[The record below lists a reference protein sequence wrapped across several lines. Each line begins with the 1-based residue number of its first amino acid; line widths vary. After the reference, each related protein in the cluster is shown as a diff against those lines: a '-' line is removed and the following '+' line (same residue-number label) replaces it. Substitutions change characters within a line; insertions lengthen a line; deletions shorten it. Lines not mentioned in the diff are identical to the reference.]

1 MKLNEKGF
9 TLVEVLA
16 VIVILSVLMAIMV
29 PTVNH
34 LINKNASDN
43 FEILKDSIKN
53 SAKIYLS
60 DNRYKITLSGPC
72 TNTND
77 ELNITHINGIAL
89 TNSQLPISTLIENKD
104 LKTSKGKI
112 IKPDE
117 KNKYLNQEESYVLL
131 KYSCKRKD
139 YTYTLNDSFLKW
151 NE

>member
-1 MKLNEKGF
+1 MNLNEKGF

-43 FEILKDSIKN
+43 LKILKDSIRN

-60 DNRYKITLSGPC
+60 DNRYKITLSGSC
-72 TNTND
+72 TNTDD
-77 ELNITHINGIAL
+77 ELNVTYINGIAI
-89 TNSQLPISTLIENKD
+89 TDSKLPISILIANKD

-112 IKPDE
+112 VKPDE

-131 KYSCKRKD
+131 KYSCKKKD
-139 YTYTLNDSFLKW
+139 YTYTLDDSFLKW
-151 NE
+151 SE